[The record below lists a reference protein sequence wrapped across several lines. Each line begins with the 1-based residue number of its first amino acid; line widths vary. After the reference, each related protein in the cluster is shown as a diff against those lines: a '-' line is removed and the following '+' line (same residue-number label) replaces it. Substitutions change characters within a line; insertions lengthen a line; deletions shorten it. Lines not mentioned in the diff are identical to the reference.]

1 MTSTLAPKICD
12 KKDRPYLSM
21 NTRKHELTRLLHSI
35 KAAKAAGLRMA
46 RCVSGASFTHHR
58 KYADLSR
65 VCVKMNYTEEK
76 SSKYV
81 IASMQDPSV
90 SQNLVVS
97 RDYIVLTLFASIC

>member
-21 NTRKHELTRLLHSI
+21 NIRKHELTRLLHSI